1 MIEIEIILGSKYGSP
16 WRKDMICLSSAPVL
30 IVAKSVLA
38 NRGIVLGIMAWSIDG
53 KLQLDDGGENT

>member
-38 NRGIVLGIMAWSIDG
+38 NRGIVNEIMAWTING
-53 KLQLDDGGENT
+53 QLQSDGGEIS